1 MKIVITGA
9 NGQLGSELSEL
20 LTNSNKFT
28 VFFLDRASLSLSDL
42 SQIPEVL
49 QRYNPELI
57 IHTAAY
63 TAVDRA
69 ESDQENAN
77 IINHLASAQIAKYC
91 ADNNVKLIAI
101 STDYVFNGSST
112 LPLSEVAEVDPIN
125 VYGKTKLDGEKAMQ
139 KYNPSSIIVRTSWVY
154 SIYGNNFVKTMLR
167 LIDER
172 DEISVVT
179 DQIGSPT
186 YARDLAQVIIKMA
199 IADIWKPGIYHYSN
213 EGKCSWYE
221 FALMIRDLSKS
232 VCRILPVHSNEF
244 SVAARRP
251 NYSLLDKTKIK
262 DTFDIE
268 IPNWESSL
276 GDMLAKQ
283 KSRILPKD

>member
-9 NGQLGSELSEL
+9 NGQLGSELSEI
-20 LTNSNKFT
+20 LTNDNK
-28 VFFLDRASLSLSDL
+28 VSVVFLDRALLPLSDL

-49 QRYNPELI
+49 QKYNPELI
-57 IHTAAY
+57 IHAAAY

-77 IINHLASAQIAKYC
+77 IVNHLASAQIAKFC
-91 ADNNVKLIAI
+91 AENNVKLIAI
-101 STDYVFNGSST
+101 STDYVFDGSST
-112 LPLSEVAEVDPIN
+112 LPLSEEAEVDPIN
-125 VYGKTKLDGEKAMQ
+125 VYGKTKFDGEKAMQ

-154 SIYGNNFVKTMLR
+154 SIYGSNFVKTMLK
-167 LIDER
+167 LMDER
-172 DEISVVT
+172 DEISVVS

-186 YARDLAQVIIKMA
+186 YARDLAQVIIKIA
-199 IADIWKPGIYHYSN
+199 IADVWKPGIYHYSN

-221 FALMIRDLSKS
+221 FASMIRDLSKS

-244 SVAARRP
+244 PTAARRP

-268 IPNWESSL
+268 IPNWENSL
-276 GDMLAKQ
+276 GDMLTKQ
-283 KSRILPKD
+283 KSRIS